1 MRMSESA
8 WHLFSYSV
16 YSRCRLDSNLNTW
29 VVVVDAIL
37 ILFICILV
45 PQETQNGDDDEEV
58 EDRGEEI
65 LKLFAGLDILKVLAQ
80 AEHEGDNKQACVDAI
95 KAGNADKVRGLLN
108 DNSDLV
114 GLNAFE

>member
-1 MRMSESA
+1 MRMSESE

-16 YSRCRLDSNLNTW
+16 YSRCCLDSNLNTW
-29 VVVVDAIL
+29 VIVDAIL

-65 LKLFAGLDILKVLAQ
+65 LKLFAGLAILKVLAQ
-80 AEHEGDNKQACVDAI
+80 AEHEGDNKQAFLDAI

-108 DNSDLV
+108 HNADLV